1 MTFLELGYTWPFG
14 CYNMSKLKASLI
26 HFAISFLVV
35 LGFILFLYGVWYK
48 NLFFISGVIEPLK
61 LLFLVDVILGPLLT
75 FVVYKHG
82 KKTLKMDLSLI
93 VLMQISA
100 FIYGAYTIYS
110 GKPSWVIYNGSQFEV
125 VYEREVGDQLEHLVK
140 SSLLETPHYGLIQL
154 GNTKINLM
162 AYQNLAEVE
171 LLNEQNRNEL
181 TYFMMSAD
189 EVAATLGM
197 DVDQLPQRIER
208 PMDEVEFYPLSNN
221 GLVSVLVVSKTD
233 LQELQ
238 VLAYE

>member
-1 MTFLELGYTWPFG
+1 MT
-14 CYNMSKLKASLI
+14 KLKAALI
-26 HFAISFLVV
+26 HFAISFLFV
-35 LGFILFLYGVWYK
+35 LGFILFLCGFWYK
-48 NLFFISGVIEPLK
+48 NLFFVSGVIEPLK
-61 LLFLVDVILGPLLT
+61 LLVLVDVILGPILT
-75 FVVYKHG
+75 FLVYKKG
-82 KKTLKMDLSLI
+82 KKTLKMDLSVI
-93 VLMQISA
+93 VLLQLSA
-100 FIYGAYTIYS
+100 FVYGAFTIYS
-110 GKPSWVIYNGSQFEV
+110 GKPSWVIYNGNQFEL

-140 SSLLETPHYGLIQL
+140 PSLLETPHYGLIQL
-154 GNTKINLM
+154 ENTKINLM

-189 EVAATLGM
+189 EVVATLGM
-197 DVDQLPQRIER
+197 DVDQLPQRIEQ

-221 GLVSVLVVSKTD
+221 GLVSVLVISKTD